1 MTDCCAITPDV
12 SQRQRRVLRLVLWIN
27 VAMFL
32 TELTAGLVGRSTAL
46 VADSADMLGDA
57 IVYGFSLY
65 AVARGPA
72 WLARAAMLK
81 GSIMAGFGIFVLAEV
96 AWKVVTGIVPTA
108 EVMGGVG
115 LLALAANAGCLL
127 LLWSRRGD
135 DINMKSAWLCSRN
148 DVIANVGVLLAAGAV
163 MLTGAAWPD
172 ILVGLVIAALF
183 VGSAATILL
192 ESFQALRL
200 GPRPN

>member
-1 MTDCCAITPDV
+1 MNDCCAIAEV
-12 SQRQRRVLRLVLWIN
+12 SQRQRRVLRVVLWIN

-32 TELTAGLVGRSTAL
+32 TEVTAGLVGRSTAL
-46 VADSADMLGDA
+46 LADSADMLGDA

-65 AVARGPA
+65 AVAQGPA

-81 GSIMAGFGIFVLAEV
+81 GSIMAGFGILVLAEV
-96 AWKVVTGIVPTA
+96 AWKMVTGTVPTA

-115 LLALAANAGCLL
+115 VLALAANAGCLL

-148 DVIANVGVLLAAGAV
+148 DVVANVGVLLAAGAV

-183 VGSAATILL
+183 VGSAATILR

>member
-1 MTDCCAITPDV
+1 MKDCCAITADV
-12 SQRQRRVLRLVLWIN
+12 PQRQRRVLRFVLWIN
-27 VAMFL
+27 LAMFL
-32 TELTAGLVGRSTAL
+32 AELIAGLVGRSTAL
-46 VADSADMLGDA
+46 LADSADMLGDA

-65 AVARGPA
+65 VVARGPA

-81 GSIMAGFGIFVLAEV
+81 GGIMAAFGAFVLAEV
-96 AWKVVTGIVPTA
+96 AWKVATGIVPAA

-115 LLALAANAGCLL
+115 LLALAANTVCSL

-148 DVIANVGVLLAAGAV
+148 DVAANVGVLLAAGGV
-163 MLTGAAWPD
+163 IVTGTAWPD

-183 VGSAATILL
+183 VRSAAAILL
-192 ESFQALRL
+192 EAVQALRIT
-200 GPRPN
+200 RA